1 MKKKKESNE
10 NAINKK
16 PSIKD
21 QKFICQLI
29 NRLNTAEVK
38 TNESE
43 YIWREYAEIE
53 SQRKKK

>member
-1 MKKKKESNE
+1 MEMLKIKKKH
-10 NAINKK
+10 

-21 QKFICQLI
+21 KKFICQLI

-43 YIWREYAEIE
+43 YIWKEYAEIE
-53 SQRKKK
+53 SQRKKQ